1 MTSPHA
7 TAAGAVAGS
16 IIASPA
22 GLYGADPVALILG
35 LIAATLVSFGMS
47 EISSKPRAASA
58 VCLAGLLAGFG
69 SPTALASISS
79 AYPIL
84 ALTESAVP
92 LLGILIGALSPS
104 LVPLIIA
111 AAQRWLGRIAP

>member
-1 MTSPHA
+1 MTSPHV
-7 TAAGAVAGS
+7 TTTGAGAGS
-16 IIASPA
+16 VIAIPA
-22 GLYGADPVALILG
+22 WLYGADPTAMLLG

-69 SPTALASISS
+69 SPTALASISA
-79 AYPIL
+79 AYPML